1 MRIKDALWRD
11 PATHPLV
18 NKGQARISDREDAQG
33 MQELRG
39 ELSTFVCEGQYA
51 DGIQR
56 IVRSFLDDL
65 NRTSQRGAWVSGF
78 FGSGKSHLLKM
89 LCHLW
94 RNTEFSDGATARSLV
109 QAIPE
114 DLDALLRELDIAGRR
129 AGGLLAAAGSLPSG
143 STDHVRLT
151 ILGLLLRVAGL
162 PAQYPQARFCL
173 WLHSEGHFDAVK
185 AAVQAEGRQF
195 DSELNNLYVS
205 GTLARAVMACDATF
219 ASAKADAKQ
228 LLKAQFPPQTSDI
241 TTAEFLTIARD
252 ALRHASVNDGRMP
265 CALIVLD
272 EVQQYI
278 GDSTE
283 RSMLVTEVAET
294 IEKQFDSHVMIVGAG
309 QSALTDVPLL
319 MKLMDRFTIRVPLSD
334 ADVEAVT
341 RKVLL
346 QKKPTAVDGVRQFL
360 EQHAGEISRQLQGTK
375 LGETAADRTILV
387 EDYPLL
393 PVRRRFWDAC
403 FRQIDA
409 AGTHSQLR
417 SQLRIL
423 HDALARLADRP
434 LGQVVPGDEL
444 FDSLAPEMVN
454 TGVLLR
460 EINERIVRVGETEG
474 LLARRIC
481 GLVFLI
487 GRLAR
492 DAGADTGIR
501 ANSDHLA
508 DLLVDDLAADNT
520 RLRSDIDATLSKLAS
535 DGGLMRVGDEYRLQT
550 RQGAEWDREFRNRQT
565 RLNNDTAAI
574 QIRRDEL
581 LYSEI
586 EKSVRSLRMLHG
598 VSKEPRQLAVHR
610 GAFPSHATDSST
622 IPVWVRDGWETLEKE
637 VTNAARSAGDND
649 PTIYVFVPRHSADD
663 IRGQLIEAE
672 AAGQTLD
679 ARGNPTEPEGLEARR
694 SMESRRAGA
703 EVARDV
709 LVRDIVARAKVF
721 QGGGTE
727 VFSATLEDRLRMA
740 AEDSLVRLFPRFK
753 EADNAAWSTA
763 IKRAREGAENPLQP
777 VGHLDAVEKHPV
789 CRQAVSEIGNGA
801 RGSSV
806 RKALSGSPFGWP
818 RDAVDAA
825 LIALHRSQHLSATL
839 NGAAVSP
846 GALDQNRIAKA
857 DFRVERA
864 SPSVQDRLVLRK
876 LFQIVGVTCKSG
888 EEGHRSDDF
897 LGKLVDLARSAGGE
911 PPLPAPPELVEI
923 EDVQR
928 LVGNE
933 RLAAIKAK
941 ADDWEAKI
949 GEWREAKNLID
960 ARLPKWRMVERL
972 VEHVEGIEEA
982 TSQLQEVDAV
992 RKGRQLLTSADPAA
1006 GICKSLADL
1015 LRATVKDR
1023 NAAHESAYAEA
1034 MAMLSA
1040 NEVWRMASPADQDVI
1055 ANDVGLIAPEK
1066 PNVSTDEDLVKYLD
1080 KRSLAGIRA
1089 ETDAVPARVA
1099 QAIERAARLQEPQ
1112 VRTVALERATLRDTA
1127 EIEAWT
1133 ERQKQTLLKAV
1144 ADGPV
1149 LVG

>member
-1 MRIKDALWRD
+1 MKIKDALWRD
-11 PATHPLV
+11 PSAHPLV
-18 NKGQARISDREDAQG
+18 NKGQARISDREDEQG

-65 NRTSQRGAWVSGF
+65 SRTSQRGAWVSGF

-114 DLDALLRELDIAGRR
+114 DLEALLRELDVAGRR
-129 AGGLLAAAGSLPSG
+129 TGGLLAAAGSLPSG

-151 ILGLLLRVAGL
+151 ILGLLLRAAGL
-162 PAQYPQARFCL
+162 PEQYPQARFCI

-185 AAVQAEGRQF
+185 SAVEAEGRHF
-195 DSELNNLYVS
+195 ERELNNLYVS
-205 GTLARAVMACDATF
+205 GTLARAVIACDTTF
-219 ASAKADAKQ
+219 AASEAEAKQ

-241 TTAEFLTIARD
+241 TTADFLSTAKD
-252 ALRHASVNDGRMP
+252 ALRHASVNNGRMP

-278 GDSTE
+278 GDSTD

-294 IEKQFDSHVMIVGAG
+294 IEKQLDSHVMIVGAG

-319 MKLMDRFTIRVPLSD
+319 MKLIDRFTIRVPLSD
-334 ADVEAVT
+334 ADVETVT

-346 QKKPTAVDGVRQFL
+346 QKKPTAVEGVRQFL

-393 PVRRRFWDAC
+393 PARRRFWDAC

-423 HDALARLADRP
+423 YDALARLADLP

-460 EINERIVRVGETEG
+460 EINERIVKVGETEG

-492 DAGADTGIR
+492 DAGADTGVR
-501 ANSDHLA
+501 ATSDHLA
-508 DLLVDDLAADNT
+508 DLLVNDLATDNA
-520 RLRSDIDATLSKLAS
+520 RLRGEVDATLGKLAS
-535 DGGLMRVGDEYRLQT
+535 DGILMRVGDEYRLQT
-550 RQGAEWDREFRNRQT
+550 RQGAEWDREFRIRQT
-565 RLNNDTAAI
+565 RLNNDVAAI

-581 LYSEI
+581 LYGEI
-586 EKSVRSLRMLHG
+586 EKSVRGLRMLQG

-610 GAFPSHATDSST
+610 GAVPSHATDNST
-622 IPVWVRDGWETLEKE
+622 IPVWVRDGWETLEKD
-637 VTNAARSAGDND
+637 VMQAAHSAGDND
-649 PTIYVFVPRHSADD
+649 PTIYVFVPRQSADD
-663 IRGQLIEAE
+663 IRGQIIEAE

-694 SMESRRAGA
+694 SMESRRASA
-703 EVARDV
+703 EAARDV

-740 AEDSLVRLFPRFK
+740 ADDSLVRLFPRFK

-777 VGHLDAVEKHPV
+777 VGHLDAVETHPV

-801 RGSSV
+801 YGSSI
-806 RKALSGSPFGWP
+806 RKVLSGSPFGWP

-839 NGAAVSP
+839 NGAAVPP
-846 GALDQNRIAKA
+846 GALDQNRVSKA
-857 DFRVERA
+857 EFRVERA
-864 SPSVQDRLVLRK
+864 ALSVKDRLVLRN
-876 LFQIVGVTCKSG
+876 LFQIAGVTCKSG
-888 EEGHRSDDF
+888 EEGQRSGDF
-897 LGKLVDLARSAGGE
+897 LSELVDLARFAGGE
-911 PPLPAPPELVEI
+911 PPLPAPPKLVEI
-923 EDVQR
+923 EDIQR

-941 ADDWEAKI
+941 ADDWETKI
-949 GEWREAKNLID
+949 GEWRKAADLITT
-960 ARLPKWRMVERL
+960 RLPDWQMVERL
-972 VEHVEGIEEA
+972 AKHVEGIEAA
-982 TSQLQEVDAV
+982 TPQLQEVDAV
-992 RKGRQLLTSADPAA
+992 RKGRQLLTAADPAA

-1015 LRATVKDR
+1015 LRAAVQDR
-1023 NAAHESAYAEA
+1023 TAAHESAYSEA
-1034 MAMLSA
+1034 MAMLRE
-1040 NEVWRMASPADQDVI
+1040 NEVWQKVSPAEQDAI

-1080 KRSLAGIRA
+1080 RRSLASARA
-1089 ETDAVPARVA
+1089 ETDAVPARVV

-1112 VRTVALERATLRDTA
+1112 VRPVALERATLRDTA
-1127 EIEAWT
+1127 EVEAWA

-1149 LVG
+1149 LVK